1 MHIEE
6 DQSMSFIIILFILG
20 CLMIKIPAGWA
31 LITLSF
37 YFLYKKL
44 SGS

>member
-6 DQSMSFIIILFILG
+6 DQSIIFIITLLFFGML
-20 CLMIKIPAGWA
+20 LIKIPAGWA

-44 SGS
+44 SGD

>member
-6 DQSMSFIIILFILG
+6 DQSIFFILSIFLAG
-20 CLMIKIPAGWA
+20 CIMIKIPAGWA

-44 SGS
+44 SGD

>member
-6 DQSMSFIIILFILG
+6 DQSIFFILSIFFAG

-44 SGS
+44 SGD

>member
-20 CLMIKIPAGWA
+20 CIMIKIPAGWA

-37 YFLYKKL
+37 YFFVQKALR
-44 SGS
+44 